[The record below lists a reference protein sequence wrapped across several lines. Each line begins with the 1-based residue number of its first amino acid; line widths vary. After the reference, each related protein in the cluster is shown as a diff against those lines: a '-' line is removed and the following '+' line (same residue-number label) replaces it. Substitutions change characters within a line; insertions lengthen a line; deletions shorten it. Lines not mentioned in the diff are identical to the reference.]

1 MRTFMQSDIRVDAAV
16 LACFVPAG
24 SGAHHHRDRGSHGL
38 ALHTSGEK
46 KYVFSDGKALTVR
59 KNDVIYLPEHS
70 SYEVVTLEEGDCY
83 AVNFTI
89 SPDRLCDPAVYRLK
103 NAAPVLEAFR
113 QAKTAWTTKHEGYML
128 KVKSELYG
136 ILYALLREM
145 RLAYISGSKADII
158 TPAVRRIHE
167 EYATENLTVA
177 DLARL
182 CAVTP
187 EYFRRIFRSVYGV
200 SPKRYI
206 NELKLSRAKE
216 LLQSGLYSV
225 TEAALLSG
233 YTDMS
238 HFSRVFKKETGVSPK
253 AF

>member
-1 MRTFMQSDIRVDAAV
+1 MCAPCGQ
-16 LACFVPAG
+16 AG
-24 SGAHHHRDRGSHGL
+24 RH
-38 ALHTSGEK
+38 
-46 KYVFSDGKALTVR
+46 
-59 KNDVIYLPEHS
+59 
-70 SYEVVTLEEGDCY
+70 C
-83 AVNFTI
+83 
-89 SPDRLCDPAVYRLK
+89 
-103 NAAPVLEAFR
+103 R
-113 QAKTAWTTKHEGYML
+113 QDTQVSRYQASCGRAE
-128 KVKSELYG
+128 S
-136 ILYALLREM
+136 
-145 RLAYISGSKADII
+145 
-158 TPAVRRIHE
+158 PAVRRIHE

-182 CAVTP
+182 CSVTP

-253 AF
+253 EF